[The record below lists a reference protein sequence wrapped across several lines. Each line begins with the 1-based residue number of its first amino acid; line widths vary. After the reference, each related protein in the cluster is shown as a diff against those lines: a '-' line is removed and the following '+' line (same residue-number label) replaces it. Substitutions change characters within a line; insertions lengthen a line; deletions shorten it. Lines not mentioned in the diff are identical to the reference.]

1 MRTYLFLL
9 IFLWWL
15 LLLLTFAPA
24 LIVGLLCGWK
34 MAGMTWQK
42 GLAAGLAGGFVGM
55 ACSIVLVLV
64 HLPDTRKRCGC
75 RRVLHAAHS
84 QRRQRLGHLPPL
96 AAPFARLVVVA

>member
-55 ACSIVLVLV
+55 ACSIVWYWFTYLIPGSGVAAV
-64 HLPDTRKRCGC
+64 GYFMLPIPSVASVWAIC
-75 RRVLHAAHS
+75 RLW
-84 QRRQRLGHLPPL
+84 QRRSR
-96 AAPFARLVVVA
+96 V